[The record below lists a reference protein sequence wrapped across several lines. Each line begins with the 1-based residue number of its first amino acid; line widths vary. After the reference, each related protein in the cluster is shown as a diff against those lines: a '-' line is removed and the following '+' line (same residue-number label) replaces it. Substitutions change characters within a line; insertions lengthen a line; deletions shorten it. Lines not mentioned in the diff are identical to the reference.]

1 MGVLNIIFAIV
12 LILTSV
18 GVIALVSMQESKR
31 GMSALTGGQ
40 SEAVGRN
47 YGRTRDAMLVKGTKV
62 LTAVLFVLLHNRP
75 QKIQKTNSKT
85 DGKFPVRFLLCAVCR
100 LGSLA
105 MDF

>member
-18 GVIALVSMQESKR
+18 
-31 GMSALTGGQ
+31 TGGQ

-62 LTAVLFVLLHNRP
+62 LTAVLFVLT
-75 QKIQKTNSKT
+75 IVISIV
-85 DGKFPVRFLLCAVCR
+85 DKFA
-100 LGSLA
+100 A
-105 MDF
+105 

>member
-1 MGVLNIIFAIV
+1 MMREIDARFYLLIFRRFTMGVLNIIFAIV

-62 LTAVLFVLLHNRP
+62 LTAVLFVL
-75 QKIQKTNSKT
+75 KIVISIV
-85 DGKFPVRFLLCAVCR
+85 DKFA
-100 LGSLA
+100 A
-105 MDF
+105 